1 MDPFTIAALGGAAA
15 SGLSGI
21 MGAGAARQAGAE
33 QSNAAMMS
41 ALIQAQQAQ
50 AAREQQERMY
60 RESVERME
68 PFRQGGVA
76 ATNRMQELYGI
87 GGNQGAAGYG
97 SYAQPFSMADFAMD
111 PGYAFRV
118 QEGQKAIDR
127 SAAANAGLQSGAAL
141 KAAARFGAGEA
152 SQEYGNAYNRFLQQR
167 QLQLQALQG
176 LASPGATTAGNMGQ
190 LASTTGTN
198 IANTMIGAG
207 TALGQGIEQAG
218 QARASS
224 YMGGQSALQ
233 GALSGIGENAMA
245 AALYNRRYPAA
256 NTTFDRNAGM
266 NYGPPMPGAGGGFF
280 LLGVRREVLE
290 EGTNLAEEIH
300 HGGIERHGFPGS
312 LVSGF

>member
-21 MGAGAARQAGAE
+21 MGAGAARQAGAA
-33 QSNAAMMS
+33 QSQASMLS
-41 ALIQAQQAQ
+41 AIIQAQQAD
-50 AAREQQERMY
+50 AARQQQQRMY
-60 RESVERME
+60 DESVARME

-97 SYAQPFSMADFAMD
+97 SYAQPFSMADYQAD

-118 QEGQKAIDR
+118 QQGQQAIDR
-127 SAAANAGLQSGAAL
+127 SAAARAGLQSGAAL
-141 KAAARFGAGEA
+141 KEAARFGQEAG

-176 LASPGATTAGNMGQ
+176 LASPGATTAAGMGN
-190 LASTTGTN
+190 LATTTGTN
-198 IANTMIGAG
+198 IANTMLGAG
-207 TALGQGIEQAG
+207 QALGQGIEQAG

-245 AALYNRRYPAA
+245 GALYNRRYNGPTTINDMAPAGFA
-256 NTTFDRNAGM
+256 RVNPGVFGA
-266 NYGPPMPGAGGGFF
+266 YGPQQ
-280 LLGVRREVLE
+280 
-290 EGTNLAEEIH
+290 
-300 HGGIERHGFPGS
+300 
-312 LVSGF
+312 

>member
-1 MDPFTIAALGGAAA
+1 LTQAASTSSTSEALMAIDPFTLALIGGTAA
-15 SGLSGI
+15 SGISGL
-21 MGAGAARQAGAE
+21 MGAGASKAAGQQQAQA
-33 QSNAAMMS
+33 SMMS

-87 GGNQGAAGYG
+87 GGSPTAAGYG
-97 SYAQPFSMADFAMD
+97 SYAQPFSMADVEMD

-118 QEGQKAIDR
+118 QQGQQAIDR
-127 SAAANAGLQSGAAL
+127 SAAAKAGLQSGAAL
-141 KAAARFGAGEA
+141 MAATEYGQTMG

-167 QLQLQALQG
+167 ELQLRALQG
-176 LASPGATTAGNMGQ
+176 LASPGATTAAGMGN
-190 LASTTGTN
+190 LATTTGAN

-224 YMGGQSALQ
+224 YMGGASALQ
-233 GALSGIGENAMA
+233 GALQGVGQNAM
-245 AALYNRRYPAA
+245 LYGMLDRYGQ
-256 NTTFDRNAGM
+256 NAGPTGT
-266 NYGPPMPGAGGGFF
+266 YQFGGQTVPYFG
-280 LLGVRREVLE
+280 RP
-290 EGTNLAEEIH
+290 A
-300 HGGIERHGFPGS
+300 
-312 LVSGF
+312 